1 MGKRI
6 LAQRKG
12 RGVLGFRSPSH
23 RHIGEVKYRSFKKDE
38 KLLKFKVLDLIH
50 SPGRGAPVA
59 KFNMMIVLKDF
70 GSPLKE
76 FM

>member
-23 RHIGEVKYRSFKKDE
+23 RHVGRVKYRPIKEGEEQF
-38 KLLKFKVLDLIH
+38 KFKVL
-50 SPGRGAPVA
+50 
-59 KFNMMIVLKDF
+59 
-70 GSPLKE
+70 
-76 FM
+76 